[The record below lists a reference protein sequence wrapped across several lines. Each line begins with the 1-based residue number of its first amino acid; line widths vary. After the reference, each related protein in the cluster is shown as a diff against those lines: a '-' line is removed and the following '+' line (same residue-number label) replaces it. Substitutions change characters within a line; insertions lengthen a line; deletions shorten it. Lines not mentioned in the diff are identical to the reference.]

1 MGYVYGWQVYVLMN
15 RNLSL
20 LISSQVFGFTAANV
34 TVFLSGIIGSQ
45 LSTIKSLAT
54 FPPSIYVVGIA
65 ISTIF
70 AAKVMSIIGR
80 RLGFVLASLG
90 SSLACLL
97 AAYSIFINSFII
109 FSFSCFLLGTGM
121 AFIHQYRFAAAETVE
136 KDKAPKAVSMLLLAG
151 IVSAFIGITLANKTK
166 DLISD
171 HVYVGSYIA
180 LACLTIMPAIF
191 LSFYKNS
198 KITNKNNSTYSNVRT
213 YKEFVSDPK
222 FLQAMVA
229 ATFGYVVMAFLMTA
243 TPISMHYVHK
253 LSVDKV
259 GLVIQFHVLGMFL
272 PSLFTGNLIKRF
284 GFSNIMYMGVFFYA
298 LTISLSLF
306 EPTFINYFASLIF
319 LGIGWNFLYISG
331 TSLLVTTYN
340 EQEKF
345 KAQGFNDLIVFSATA
360 IGSLSAGILISLLSW
375 KIVNFMC
382 IPFLIIILFVIL
394 RADIKKAPAN

>member
-1 MGYVYGWQVYVLMN
+1 MN

-54 FPPSIYVVGIA
+54 FSPSIYVVGIA

-80 RLGFVLASLG
+80 RLGFVLASIG

-198 KITNKNNSTYSNVRT
+198 KITNNNNSTNTNVRT
-213 YKEFVSDPK
+213 YKEFISDPK
-222 FLQAMVA
+222 FVQAMVA

>member
-1 MGYVYGWQVYVLMN
+1 MN
-15 RNLSL
+15 RNLFL

-45 LSTIKSLAT
+45 LSPIKSLAT

-70 AAKVMSIIGR
+70 AAKIMSIIGR
-80 RLGFVLASLG
+80 RLGFVLASIG
-90 SSLACLL
+90 SSLACLI
-97 AAYSIFINSFII
+97 AAYSIFIDSFII
-109 FSFSCFLLGTGM
+109 FSFSCFMLGTGM

-136 KDKAPKAVSMLLLAG
+136 KEKAPKAVSMLLLAG
-151 IVSAFIGITLANKTK
+151 IISAFIGITLANKTK
-166 DLISD
+166 DLIGD

-180 LACLTIMPAIF
+180 LSCLTIMPALF

-198 KITNKNNSTYSNVRT
+198 KITNKNISINNDVRT
-213 YKEFVSDPK
+213 YREFVSDRK
-222 FLQAMVA
+222 FLQAMMA

-253 LSVDKV
+253 LSIDKV

-306 EPTFINYFASLIF
+306 EPTFINYFTSLIF
-319 LGIGWNFLYISG
+319 LGMGWNFLYISG

-340 EQEKF
+340 EHEKF

-382 IPFLIIILFVIL
+382 IPFLIIILFIIL